1 LTDFRFSGDGVVIC
15 LSKEIEDKPL
25 EILIKLGLRAR
36 FPDECTAWERR
47 RKEVI
52 QGFRGTATERQAEMH
67 GKLEQNFEDIRVK
80 LQKAVVAE
88 VAETAYACLTTAVE
102 SLVSSTGQQIL
113 STQKE
118 ECDKQIQR
126 EVGHAEVKELG
137 ILRSDFVRQIEDLT
151 RQRSRS
157 YVHHILERGK
167 MV

>member
-1 LTDFRFSGDGVVIC
+1 MCISA
-15 LSKEIEDKPL
+15 EIEDKPL
-25 EILIKLGLRAR
+25 ETLIELGLRAR
-36 FPDECTAWERR
+36 FPNACTAWERR
-47 RKEVI
+47 RKEVM
-52 QGFRGTATERQAEMH
+52 QGFRGTITERQAEMH
-67 GKLEQNFEDIRVK
+67 VKLEQNFEDIRVK
-80 LQKAVVAE
+80 LQETVVAE

-126 EVGHAEVKELG
+126 EVSCAEVKELG
-137 ILRSDFVRQIEDLT
+137 ILRSDFVHQIEDIT

-157 YVHHILERGK
+157 YVHHILERGR